1 MRPIDRKPGKRGP
14 YRVEGA
20 SADRDAELL
29 RDPEVAA
36 FAAAFR
42 EISDPKKRAC
52 VEWLVRELAR
62 ETKGGA

>member
-1 MRPIDRKPGKRGP
+1 MRPTDRKPGKRGP
-14 YRVEGA
+14 YRAEGA
-20 SADRDAELL
+20 LTNRDAELL

-42 EISDPKKRAC
+42 DISDPKKRAC

-62 ETKGGA
+62 ENKRGT